1 MDKKFV
7 EDYKK
12 IKPTDALKARIMCEI
27 AIADTKSEKVPFYK
41 MMKPLLSGALACVL
55 LIACFTVIP
64 LDMLGNGEVSVSYTQ
79 SGETIA
85 PTAMENRAY
94 TISAFDSGYEYDR
107 LPSGLYGAELTF
119 DFEGKT
125 EIKTDFGS
133 VYKKNADGSY
143 EQIDLKSRIEGN
155 VTIFWAM
162 PENGADGESV
172 MTLKNRDGEWI
183 LALERYVDTYKA
195 NLIKAE

>member
-12 IKPTDALKARIMCEI
+12 IKPTDALKSRIMCEI
-27 AIADTKSEKVPFYK
+27 AIAQTQSEKTPFYK
-41 MMKPLLSGALACVL
+41 LIKPVLSGALACVL

-79 SGETIA
+79 SGEVIS
-85 PTAMENRAY
+85 PTSAGRAY
-94 TISAFDSGYEYDR
+94 VISAMRDDVYEYDT
-107 LPSGLYGAELTF
+107 LPDGLYGAEFTF

-125 EIKTDFGS
+125 EIETDFGS
-133 VYKKNADGSY
+133 VYKKNADGNY
-143 EQIDLKSRIEGN
+143 EKINSKSRIEGN

-162 PENGADGESV
+162 PEDEADGESF
-172 MTLKNRDGEWI
+172 MALKNRDGKWL
-183 LALERYVDTYKA
+183 LALERYVDAYKA
-195 NLIKAE
+195 NFIRTE